1 MDPQAGRGDHPEG
14 ALAAHE
20 QLGEV
25 GAGGRP
31 GAGALGAHHG
41 PVGQDDL
48 EADHHVLDLPVAG
61 RVLARAPT
69 GQPPADRGQVHGLGE
84 VAEGVAV
91 ADRQGRLDVGTEQ
104 PRRDVGHQRRL
115 VDDDRP
121 HQAGAVEGDPA
132 KDRNRPTA
140 HPAAA
145 GHGGHRHAG
154 RRAGGQG
161 GGHLGG
167 VGRAHHR
174 RRPGRD
180 LAPDGPADGQGP
192 PVAPGGTR
200 SASPV
205 RTSAPPAAIWP
216 TSRSSTAAR
225 EPAAGRRRAEG
236 SASTGVRWGGGGHA
250 ALRRVAA
257 AVGSRPPP
265 ARPGPVG
272 EPAACS
278 AVSAGVHPSS
288 GASSSATRAAACA
301 ARPGRLQQGAGPP
314 GQHVVDRGRHLVAG
328 GVDHLGS
335 RGRPTP
341 RPPARAA
348 RAALRPRPAP
358 GGPRCRSARPG
369 GRRPGRPAGAG
380 DPVPGRGAPR
390 SRSPLVTQGPAP
402 RSAGRAATTWAM
414 VSSAILR

>member
-1 MDPQAGRGDHPEG
+1 MAPRRRILPARLEALGEGGEGEGPAPVGRGPGVDPQAGRGDHPEG

-31 GAGALGAHHG
+31 GGVALGAHHG

-61 RVLARAPT
+61 GVLARAPA
-69 GQPPADRGQVHGLGE
+69 GQPAADRGQVHRLGE

-91 ADRQGRLDVGTEQ
+91 ADRPEGRLEVRTEQ

-132 KDRNRPTA
+132 EDRHRPPA

-145 GHGGHRHAG
+145 GHGGDRHAG

-180 LAPDGPADGQGP
+180 LAPGGPADGQRP
-192 PVAPGGTR
+192 PVAPGRHQVGV
-200 SASPV
+200 AG
-205 RTSAPPAAIWP
+205 AHLG
-216 TSRSSTAAR
+216 
-225 EPAAGRRRAEG
+225 AAGRDLAHEPAVDGGPGSRPAGRRPPPGRRRPG
-236 SASTGVRWGGGGHA
+236 SVGWGWSRCRPG
-250 ALRRVAA
+250 RRTRS
-257 AVGSRPPP
+257 GRRPPP
-265 ARPGPVG
+265 ARPGPG
-272 EPAACS
+272 RRS
-278 AVSAGVHPSS
+278 APPVRPSPQ
-288 GASSSATRAAACA
+288 ASSRARAPA
-301 ARPGRLQQGAGPP
+301 ARPPAP
-314 GQHVVDRGRHLVAG
+314 
-328 GVDHLGS
+328 
-335 RGRPTP
+335 
-341 RPPARAA
+341 PPA
-348 RAALRPRPAP
+348 AL
-358 GGPRCRSARPG
+358 
-369 GRRPGRPAGAG
+369 
-380 DPVPGRGAPR
+380 
-390 SRSPLVTQGPAP
+390 
-402 RSAGRAATTWAM
+402 GRAAWSRARVRRDST
-414 VSSAILR
+414 SSTEVAISQRAA